1 MGGGF
6 AAVGAKSCLCHDRCV
21 ATGLNDEHV
30 ALHETAARWVD
41 ARCPPAVAR
50 TALEA
55 ETETLPPFWDELADL
70 GWLTLH
76 RDFGL
81 PETAIVLEELGRG
94 VAPGPFLP
102 TVLTSL
108 VLDREVDGTA
118 AVGLA
123 PGDPVLGAGVADIVL
138 LPTGDGWYV
147 FDSASIDVSAAPSL
161 DPTRRVARVE
171 RRARAESV
179 DIDGER
185 VRDLA
190 SVLFAA
196 ELVGVMRWCV
206 DTAVAYAK
214 VREQFGR
221 PIGQFQAVKHRCA
234 DMLTALEQAR
244 AVAWDAAREPTGL
257 PAAVAGA
264 VVPDLA
270 VRVAKDCIQVLGGI
284 GFTWEHDAHLYLKRA
299 MQLRQLLEPSHVR
312 RERVAQLSLGG
323 ARREFRVDLPE
334 EAERFRGPA
343 REFAASVAGLNASE
357 RRSALVDS
365 GYLVPHWPKPWG
377 LDAGPLEQLVID
389 EELRN
394 ARVRRPH
401 LQVGAWVLPTLIAH
415 GTPEQ
420 QERFIRPTLLGELTW
435 CQLFSEPGA
444 GSDLAALSTKAAR
457 VDGGWLIT
465 GQKVWTT
472 MARESQW
479 GICLART
486 NPDVPK
492 HDGITCFLVAIES
505 EGIDIRPLREL
516 TGMAMFNEVFL
527 NDVFVGDDCVV
538 GAVDNGWAVS
548 RTTLANER
556 VSMGAGSS
564 MGPGLE
570 AVLKLVDE
578 RSDLGQIG
586 ALVAEAYVLGVM
598 GLRTTLRSLTGADP
612 GPEAS
617 VRKLLGVEHDQRVQ
631 DTGLELLG
639 PAAATADDA
648 ASEWV
653 TGLLFSRALTIAG
666 GTSEIQ
672 RNVIAERLLGL
683 PKDP

>member
-1 MGGGF
+1 M
-6 AAVGAKSCLCHDRCV
+6 
-21 ATGLNDEHV
+21 ATGLTDEHE
-30 ALHETAARWVD
+30 ALHDTVARWVD
-41 ARCPPAVAR
+41 ARCPAAVAR
-50 TALEA
+50 AALEA
-55 ETETLPPFWDELADL
+55 EAESLPPFWDELGDL

-81 PETAIVLEELGRG
+81 PETAIVLEELGRA

-102 TVLTSL
+102 TVLASL
-108 VLDREVDGTA
+108 VLGEKVDTG
-118 AVGLA
+118 AVGLSV
-123 PGDPVLGAGVADIVL
+123 GGPVLGAGLAEVVV
-138 LPTGDGWYV
+138 LPTPDGWFAHDGTLLSV
-147 FDSASIDVSAAPSL
+147 ETAPSV
-161 DPTRRVARVE
+161 DATRRVARV
-171 RRARAESV
+171 RASGGTRV
-179 DIDGER
+179 DIDTEQ

-190 SVLFAA
+190 AVLFAA

-221 PIGQFQAVKHRCA
+221 PIGQFQGVKHRCA

-244 AVAWDAAREPTGL
+244 AAAWDAAREPSGL
-257 PAAVAGA
+257 PAAVAAA

-284 GFTWEHDAHLYLKRA
+284 GFTWEHDAHMYLKRA
-299 MQLRQLLEPSHVR
+299 MQLRQLLAPPHER
-312 RERVAQLSLGG
+312 RARVAQLSLAGV
-323 ARREFRVDLPE
+323 RREFRVDLPE
-334 EAERFRGPA
+334 EAERYRGPV
-343 REFAASVAGLNASE
+343 REFAASVAGLDADE
-357 RRSALVDS
+357 RRARLVDS

-389 EELRN
+389 EELRS

-401 LQVGAWVLPTLIAH
+401 LAVGAWVLPTLITH
-415 GTPEQ
+415 GTAEQ

-444 GSDLAALSTKAAR
+444 GSDLASLSTKAAR

-472 MARESQW
+472 MARESEW

-492 HDGITCFLVAIES
+492 HDGITCFLVAMNS
-505 EGIDIRPLREL
+505 DGIDIRPLKEL

-556 VSMGAGSS
+556 VSMGSGSS

-570 AVLKLVDE
+570 AVLKLVGDDT
-578 RSDLGQIG
+578 DLGQIG

-598 GLRTTLRSLTGADP
+598 GLRATLRSLTGADP
-612 GPEAS
+612 GSESS

-631 DTGLELLG
+631 DVGFELLG
-639 PAAATADDA
+639 PAAATADES
-648 ASEWV
+648 ASAWF